1 MIDAS
6 PTVTV
11 ESVLSAA
18 VRAGP
23 GTSPPLQSA
32 GEAVRSALLS
42 LPARLWLALGVV
54 VLAAFLGYLVV
65 RVNRRI
71 LVGAGV
77 PETIEGTAFERTARE
92 FGTSTV
98 SLVANLSGYFIFI
111 LGLIV
116 ALTIARVEYIA
127 AFWNRTAGFLPSL
140 FLAVL
145 VLIVGLVVGDKVEL
159 LIDERLRGVKLP
171 QAGIVPAVAK
181 WSVVFI
187 AVLIALGQI
196 GVDTAALVVLLG
208 TYGFALVLFG
218 GLAFRDLLASGAAGF
233 YLLLEQPYSI
243 GDRVRIGDTD
253 GVVQEVNVF
262 VTHVESDGAEY
273 VVPNRQAFTEGVV
286 RVRE

>member
-1 MIDAS
+1 MSDVDLT
-6 PTVTV
+6 P
-11 ESVLSAA
+11 AA
-18 VRAGP
+18 ERALAAAAAGP
-23 GTSPPLQSA
+23 TPLQSPA
-32 GEAVRSALLS
+32 GIVESALTS
-42 LPARLWLALGVV
+42 ITARIWLALGVL
-54 VLAAFLGYLVV
+54 VLGAFLGYLVV

-111 LGLIV
+111 LGVIV
-116 ALTIARVEYIA
+116 ALTIARVEYIST
-127 AFWNRTAGFLPSL
+127 FWNRTAGFLPSL

-159 LIDERLRGVKLP
+159 LVDDRLSGIKLP
-171 QAGIVPAVAK
+171 QMGIVPAVAK
-181 WSVVFI
+181 WSVVFV
-187 AVLIALGQI
+187 AVLVALGQL
-196 GVDTAALVVLLG
+196 GVHTGALVVLLA

-262 VTHVESDGAEY
+262 VTHVESEGAEY
-273 VVPNRQAFTEGVV
+273 VVPNRRAFTEGVV
-286 RVRE
+286 RIRE

>member
-1 MIDAS
+1 MIDPSLTPSAERAPS
-6 PTVTV
+6 TAWGVA
-11 ESVLSAA
+11 SAA
-18 VRAGP
+18 AQ
-23 GTSPPLQSA
+23 PLQSA
-32 GEAVRSALLS
+32 GDTLRRALTS
-42 LPARLWLALGVV
+42 LPARLWLALGVL
-54 VLAAFLGYLVV
+54 VLGALLGYILV

-98 SLVANLSGYFIFI
+98 SLIANLSGYFIFI
-111 LGLIV
+111 LSVIV
-116 ALTIARVEYIA
+116 ALTIARVEYIST
-127 AFWNRTAGFLPSL
+127 FWNRTAGFLPSL

-145 VLIVGLVVGDKVEL
+145 VLIIGLVVGDKVEL
-159 LIDERLRGVKLP
+159 LIDDRLRGVKLP
-171 QAGIVPAVAK
+171 QTGIVPSIAK

-187 AVLIALGQI
+187 AVLVALGQV

-218 GLAFRDLLASGAAGF
+218 GLAFRDLLASGVAGF

-273 VVPNRQAFTEGVV
+273 VVPNRRAFTEGVV
-286 RVRE
+286 RIRE

>member
-1 MIDAS
+1 MRQFAS
-6 PTVTV
+6 PP
-11 ESVLSAA
+11 SAA
-18 VRAGP
+18 SVAP
-23 GTSPPLQSA
+23 GAAPVPTPLQSA
-32 GEAVRSALLS
+32 TDAVAGAVTS
-42 LPARLWLALGVV
+42 LPARLWLAFGVIVLG
-54 VLAAFLGYLVV
+54 AFLGFLVV
-65 RVNRRI
+65 RINRRI

-111 LGLIV
+111 LSVIV
-116 ALTIARVEYIA
+116 ALTIAQVRYISD
-127 AFWNRTAGFLPSL
+127 FWNRTAEFLPAL

-159 LIDERLRGVKLP
+159 LVNDRLRGVKLP
-171 QAGIVPAVAK
+171 QTGVVPTAAK
-181 WSVVFI
+181 WSVIFV
-187 AVLIALGQI
+187 AALVALGQV

-208 TYGFALVLFG
+208 TYGFALVLLC
-218 GLAFRDLLASGAAGF
+218 GLAFRDLLASGAAGL

-273 VVPNRQAFTEGVV
+273 VVPNRRAFTEGIV

>member
-1 MIDAS
+1 MSDPGLSPSVEAAPSVAS
-6 PTVTV
+6 RGVQT
-11 ESVLSAA
+11 A
-18 VRAGP
+18 
-23 GTSPPLQSA
+23 PLQSA
-32 GEAVRSALLS
+32 VDAVRTALLS
-42 LPARLWLALGVV
+42 VPARLWLALGVV
-54 VLAAFLGYLVV
+54 VLGAFLGYLVV

-71 LVGAGV
+71 LMAAGV
-77 PETIEGTAFERTARE
+77 PETIEGTAFERTVRE

-98 SLVANLSGYFIFI
+98 SLIANLSGYFIFI
-111 LGLIV
+111 LGVIV

-127 AFWNRTAGFLPSL
+127 AFWNRTAGFLPSV

-159 LIDERLRGVKLP
+159 LIDDRLRGVKLP
-171 QAGIVPAVAK
+171 QARVIPAGAK

-187 AVLIALGQI
+187 SVLVALSQI

-208 TYGFALVLFG
+208 AYGFGIVLFG

-273 VVPNRQAFTEGVV
+273 VVPNRKALTEGIV
-286 RVRE
+286 RIRE